1 MTSPDGNRWLTYST
15 GDVCL
20 FVSISNTEADGGK
33 IMSEKFINVIGA
45 GLAGSEAAW
54 QIAKRGIKV
63 HLYEMRPVRQTAAHH
78 TDKFAELVC
87 SNSLRGNSLTNAV
100 GVLKEEM
107 RQLDSVIIRSADECA
122 VPAGGALAVDRHEF
136 AALVT
141 ESVKNHPNVTVFT
154 EEITEIPEG
163 PTVIATGPL
172 TSKDLSDQLRVLT
185 GEDYLYFYDA
195 AAPIIEKES
204 IDMDKVYLKSRYDKG
219 EAAYLNCPMTE
230 EEFDRFYEALT
241 TAETVPLKEFEKE
254 IYFEGC
260 MPIEVMGQRGK
271 KTMLFGPMKPVGLED
286 PKTGKRPY
294 AVVQLR
300 QDDAAGTLY
309 NLVGFQTHLKWGAQ
323 KEVLRLIPGLENV
336 EIVRYGVMHRNTFI
350 NSPNL
355 LKPTYQYREREDLFF
370 AGQMTG
376 VEGYVE
382 SAASGLV
389 AGMNAAKQ
397 LLGEELVE
405 FPQETAIGSMAYY
418 ITHTNA
424 KNFQP
429 MNANFGIFKEL
440 EVRIKNKQERYEAYA
455 NRALETIQN
464 FIKK

>member
-1 MTSPDGNRWLTYST
+1 MSQ
-15 GDVCL
+15 
-20 FVSISNTEADGGK
+20 FV
-33 IMSEKFINVIGA
+33 NVIGA

-54 QIAKRGIKV
+54 QVAKRGIKV
-63 HLYEMRPVRQTAAHH
+63 NLYEMRPVKQTPAHH

-87 SNSLRGNSLTNAV
+87 SNSLRANALTNAV

-107 RQLDSVIIRSADECA
+107 RHLDSAIIAAADESS

-136 AALVT
+136 AANVT
-141 ESVKNHPNVTVFT
+141 DRVKNHPNVTVFQ
-154 EEITEIPEG
+154 EEVQSIPEG
-163 PTVIATGPL
+163 PTIIATGPL
-172 TSKDLSDQLRVLT
+172 TSEALSKELKSLT
-185 GEDYLYFYDA
+185 GEEYLYFYDA
-195 AAPIIEKES
+195 AAPILEKDS

-230 EEFDRFYEALT
+230 EEFDRFYDALIS
-241 TAETVPLKEFEKE
+241 AETVPLKEFEKE
-254 IYFEGC
+254 IFFEGC
-260 MPIEVMGQRGK
+260 MPIEVMAKRGK

-309 NLVGFQTHLKWGAQ
+309 NIVGFQTHLKWGDQ
-323 KEVLRLIPGLENV
+323 KEVFRLIPGLEEA

-350 NSPNL
+350 NSPSL
-355 LKPTYQYREREDLFF
+355 LKPTYQFKNREDLFF

-389 AGMNAAKQ
+389 AGINAARFVK
-397 LLGEELVE
+397 GEELVTLPE
-405 FPQETAIGSMAYY
+405 ETAIGSMAYY
-418 ITHTNA
+418 ITSTN
-424 KNFQP
+424 KKSFQP
-429 MNANFGIFKEL
+429 MNANFGLLKDL
-440 EVRIKNKQERYEAYA
+440 GVRIKNKQERYAEYA
-455 NRALETIQN
+455 KRAIETIQT
-464 FIKK
+464 ISKSL